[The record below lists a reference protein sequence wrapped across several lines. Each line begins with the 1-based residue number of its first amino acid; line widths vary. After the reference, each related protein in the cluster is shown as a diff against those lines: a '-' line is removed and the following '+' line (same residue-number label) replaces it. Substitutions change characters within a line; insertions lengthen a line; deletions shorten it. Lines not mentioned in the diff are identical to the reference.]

1 MRIVTVLG
9 ALALAVLV
17 GCGAK
22 PKLAADDYYKE
33 ASTAF
38 ADKNYEVAISRYKE
52 LLDQYP
58 FSDHAEEV
66 ELRIAESYYRNKKYP
81 EAIAAFNDFQRMH
94 PMSPQLA
101 KVYYLLGK
109 SYMEQM
115 TTIDRDQVAAE
126 SAHAWFRVVIE
137 RYPETRWARKAR
149 RHRARCRESLATHEL
164 YITSFYLR
172 RKNLSA
178 AENRVKGILQS
189 YPDTQAATRALEQLA
204 TAYEQNGDTERAR
217 VARSAL
223 DERVAAF
230 ASLAPESLKAGA
242 VPALTT
248 PSTDTLLAD
257 LDLRYGPSDAP
268 PNAPA
273 APTLVDPVARSGIT
287 TGGDPRYGPTRGNES
302 SPY

>member
-1 MRIVTVLG
+1 MRMIGILV
-9 ALALAVLV
+9 ALAILV

-22 PKLAADDYYKE
+22 PRLAADDYYKE
-33 ASTAF
+33 ASAAF
-38 ADKNYEVAISRYKE
+38 ADKNYDVAISRYKE

-58 FSDHAEEV
+58 FSEHAEEV

-81 EAIAAFNDFQRMH
+81 EAVAAFNDFQRMH

-115 TTIDRDQVAAE
+115 STIDRDQSAAE
-126 SAHAWFRVVIE
+126 NAHAWFRVVIE
-137 RYPETRWARKAR
+137 RYPESPWARKAGR
-149 RHRARCRESLATHEL
+149 NRARCREALAGHEL

-178 AENRVKGILQS
+178 AENRVKGILQN
-189 YPDTQAATRALEQLA
+189 YPETQAATRALAQLA
-204 TAYEQNGDTERAR
+204 TAYEQAGDTERAQM
-217 VARSAL
+217 ARSAL
-223 DERVAAF
+223 DERAAAF
-230 ASLAPESLKAGA
+230 ATVSVNSLNAAA

-248 PSTDTLLAD
+248 PATDTILAD
-257 LDLRYGPSDAP
+257 LDLRYGPSDAGP
-268 PNAPA
+268 SGPA
-273 APTLVDPVARSGIT
+273 APALVDPEVRSGIT
-287 TGGDPRYGPTRGNES
+287 TAGDPRYGPTRGNES